1 MRWYLKRVAMRHRS
15 RLALVCVV
23 VVAAV
28 FFGIRARMASAGAR
42 ASSAGATAALNA
54 VVIAET
60 SDIARAGANARTK
73 SFAMNRDRRLQWLR
87 QCAHPTKCEPWLV
100 DAIVDGAPPEDQ
112 QRALR
117 VWFAAVS
124 EEAATTAT
132 DDELATAA
140 AASIAGIVA
149 RRGMG
154 LALLAEMPVATV
166 ASASKSPD
174 HARGKTLKVTGRILE
189 IGSRD
194 GLFEGALLT
203 ETKTV
208 VRFVTAMGVQGLRAG
223 SSATYRGV
231 FLQRHADAN
240 ATSGPGPSLVV
251 VGAFDT
257 PENR

>member
-1 MRWYLKRVAMRHRS
+1 VRWYLKRLAMRHRS
-15 RLALVCVV
+15 RLALVCFI
-23 VVAAV
+23 AAV
-28 FFGIRARMASAGAR
+28 FFGIRVRMASAVTR
-42 ASSAGATAALNA
+42 AAGAGSADALNA
-54 VVIAET
+54 AVVAET
-60 SDIARAGANARTK
+60 SDIARAGANARSK
-73 SFAMNRDRRLQWLR
+73 SLAMNGDRRLQWLR
-87 QCAHPTKCEPWLV
+87 QCAHSSRCEPWLV

-124 EEAATTAT
+124 EEAATNAT
-132 DDELATAA
+132 NDELATAA

-166 ASASKSPD
+166 ASASKSPA

-189 IGSRD
+189 IRSRD
-194 GLFEGALLT
+194 GLVEGALVT

-208 VRFVTAMGVQGLRAG
+208 VRFVTSMGVKGLRAG

-231 FLQRHADAN
+231 FLRHVIED
-240 ATSGPGPSLVV
+240 ATSSAAPSLVV